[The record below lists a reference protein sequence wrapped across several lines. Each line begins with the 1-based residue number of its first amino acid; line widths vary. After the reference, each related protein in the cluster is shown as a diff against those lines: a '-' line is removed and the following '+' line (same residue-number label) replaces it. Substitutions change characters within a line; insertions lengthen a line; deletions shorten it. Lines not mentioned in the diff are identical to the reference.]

1 MADQRLPV
9 VCLMGPTASGKTA
22 LACQLYDQGRY
33 ELISVDS
40 ALVYRGMDIGTAKP
54 TADEQARYPHA
65 LIDILDPDQVY
76 SAADFV
82 QDTTR
87 LVADIH
93 ARGKIPLLVG
103 GTMLYFRSLLQGM
116 ADGLPEANPK
126 VRAAIEA
133 EAVAVGWDEI
143 HHQLAQVDPR
153 AAQRFLPSDRQR
165 LMRALEVYRITG
177 RAISDL
183 HDEQQVTEL
192 PYDYHLYALM
202 PDRAV
207 LHERIALR
215 LEQMW
220 AAGFLDE
227 VKALYQNPKLNAEL
241 PSMRSVGY
249 RQVWEYLQACEV
261 GQGDWVD
268 TQNKAL
274 FATRQL
280 AKRQYT
286 WLRSLRS
293 QHDIHVFETVH
304 QADVL
309 LRLKI

>member
-22 LACQLYDQGRY
+22 LACELYDQGRY

-54 TADEQARYPHA
+54 TQDEQARYPHA
-65 LIDILDPDQVY
+65 LIDILEPDQVY

-82 QDTTR
+82 QDTLR
-87 LVADIH
+87 LIGEIH
-93 ARGKIPLLVG
+93 ARGKVPLLVG

-116 ADGLPEANPK
+116 ADGLPEANAE

-133 EAVAVGWDEI
+133 EAAALGWEEI
-143 HHQLAQVDPR
+143 HRQLAQVDPR

-215 LEQMW
+215 LEHMW

-227 VKALYQNPKLNAEL
+227 VQRLYQHPKLHAEL

-249 RQVWEYLQACEV
+249 RQVWEYLQACET

-286 WLRSLRS
+286 WLRSLRG

>member
-1 MADQRLPV
+1 MTNQRLPV

-22 LACQLYDQGRY
+22 LACELYDQGRY

-54 TADEQARYPHA
+54 TQEEQIRYPHA
-65 LIDILDPDQVY
+65 LIDILNPDQVY

-82 QDTTR
+82 EDTMP
-87 LVADIH
+87 LIH
-93 ARGKIPLLVG
+93 DCHERGKVPLLVG

-116 ADGLPEANPK
+116 ASGLPEANVQ
-126 VRAAIEA
+126 VRVQIEA
-133 EAVAVGWDEI
+133 EAAALGWHEI
-143 HHQLAQVDPR
+143 HRQLAIVDPR

-183 HDEQQVTEL
+183 HDEQQVIPL
-192 PYDYHLYALM
+192 PFDYHLYALV

-207 LHERIALR
+207 LHQRIEQRLIQMWQMGFVDEVRALR
-215 LEQMW
+215 
-220 AAGFLDE
+220 
-227 VKALYQNPKLNAEL
+227 QNPDLTAEHS
-241 PSMRSVGY
+241 SMRSVGY
-249 RQVWEYLQACEV
+249 RQVWQYLDACEY
-261 GQGDWVD
+261 GQGDWKD
-268 TQNKAL
+268 TQDKAL

-293 QHDIHVFETVH
+293 QHDIHIFETVH
-304 QADVL
+304 EADAL
-309 LRLKI
+309 LRLKV

>member
-54 TADEQARYPHA
+54 TREEQARYPHA

-87 LVADIH
+87 LIHQIH

-116 ADGLPEANPK
+116 AEGLPEANLE

-133 EAVAVGWDEI
+133 EAAVLGWDDI
-143 HHQLAQVDPR
+143 HRQLAQVDPR

-165 LMRALEVYRITG
+165 LLRALEVYRMTG

-183 HDEQQVTEL
+183 HDEQQVTDL
-192 PYDYHLYALM
+192 PFDYHLYALM

-207 LHERIALR
+207 LHQRIAQR
-215 LEQMW
+215 LDQMW
-220 AAGFLDE
+220 AMGFLDE
-227 VKALYQNPKLNAEL
+227 VKALYQNPRLNADL

-249 RQVWEYLQACEV
+249 RQVWAYLQACESGV
-261 GQGDWVD
+261 GDWRD
-268 TQNKAL
+268 TQDKAL

-293 QHDIHVFETVH
+293 QHDIHIFETVH
-304 QADVL
+304 EADVL
-309 LRLKI
+309 LRLEI